1 MAQQQATKLRKASL
15 IEMLGFGFVGIG
27 SNIPFVFMGS
37 YLSFF
42 YTDIFGL
49 APAIA
54 SGLMLASKIVDAIID
69 PFIGVVA
76 DRVNTKFGRYRP
88 FLIVMAPFW
97 GVCIWAVFST
107 PALDPTLKVIYAC
120 AAYILYVII
129 SSFVI
134 IPANSLASIITEVP
148 KQRSTVQAIRQGC
161 AVIPQLMSAFALP
174 LVELCGGGQQ
184 GWSNYGIIMGAAV
197 CLCYWAVAWTART
210 YDTPQLAQVEAIEA
224 SKEEGVSHKK
234 KETFGDIVRST
245 IDTFKNRELLLLS
258 GIFFASLASTGLSG
272 AINMYYFTYVLGHQE
287 WIVAT
292 TAFGV
297 VTALLGPV
305 LTPIVTNL
313 WGKRRSM
320 MIFAAAAIVP
330 NLLVVFIPNP
340 SVTILTLFISIANLF
355 NGVVGTLMWAMIPD
369 VVDWGE
375 YNTGVRANGLAQA
388 AVQLMN
394 QFGQALGQAL
404 PVAVIGALG
413 YVANQAQTP
422 VVNGAIVALRWIAPC
437 VLMLLVIVFTKMYR
451 LTDERSLAISEELRH
466 RHEAAETELAGT
478 GIDE

>member
-1 MAQQQATKLRKASL
+1 
-15 IEMLGFGFVGIG
+15 
-27 SNIPFVFMGS
+27 
-37 YLSFF
+37 
-42 YTDIFGL
+42 
-49 APAIA
+49 
-54 SGLMLASKIVDAIID
+54 
-69 PFIGVVA
+69 
-76 DRVNTKFGRYRP
+76 
-88 FLIVMAPFW
+88 
-97 GVCIWAVFST
+97 
-107 PALDPTLKVIYAC
+107 
-120 AAYILYVII
+120 
-129 SSFVI
+129 
-134 IPANSLASIITEVP
+134 
-148 KQRSTVQAIRQGC
+148 
-161 AVIPQLMSAFALP
+161 MSAFALP

-210 YDTPQLAQVEAIEA
+210 YDTPQLAQIEAVEA

-413 YVANQAQTP
+413 YVANQAGPSLRFAGLPPACSCCSLSCSQRCTVLRMSARSPSARSSAIATRRLRPSSRAP
-422 VVNGAIVALRWIAPC
+422 VSMNSASDVRDHKEVAL
-437 VLMLLVIVFTKMYR
+437 
-451 LTDERSLAISEELRH
+451 
-466 RHEAAETELAGT
+466 
-478 GIDE
+478 

>member
-1 MAQQQATKLRKASL
+1 MAQQAPNLRKATL
-15 IEMLGFGFVGIG
+15 TEMLGFGFVGIG

-54 SGLMLASKIVDAIID
+54 SGLMLASKFVDAVID
-69 PFIGVVA
+69 PVIGVIA

-88 FLIVMAPFW
+88 FLIAIAPFW

-107 PALDPTLKVIYAC
+107 PNLDPSLKVIYAC
-120 AAYILYVII
+120 AAYILYVVV

-174 LVELCGGGQQ
+174 LVEICGGGQQ

-197 CLCYWAVAWTART
+197 CLCYWAVAWSART
-210 YDTPQLAQVEAIEA
+210 YDTPQLAQIEAIEA
-224 SKEEGVSHKK
+224 AKEDGVSTAK
-234 KETFGDIVRST
+234 KETLGDIVRST
-245 IDTFKNRELLLLS
+245 LDTFKNRELLLLS
-258 GIFFASLASTGLSG
+258 GIFFASLASTGVSG

-292 TAFGV
+292 TAFSV
-297 VTALLGPV
+297 LTALLGPV
-305 LTPIVTNL
+305 SAPFFTRI

-320 MIFAAAAIVP
+320 MIFAIAGMIP
-330 NLLVVFIPNP
+330 NLAVLFIPNP
-340 SVTILTLFISIANLF
+340 SVEVLTLFISLANLL
-355 NGVVGTLMWAMIPD
+355 NGVVGTMMWAMIPD

-394 QFGQALGQAL
+394 QFGQALGQSL

-422 VVNGAIVALRWIAPC
+422 AVNGAIVVLRWVVPC
-437 VLMLLVIVFTKMYR
+437 VLMAFVFIFAKMYR
-451 LTDERSLAISEELRH
+451 LTDERSLAISEELRR
-466 RHEAAETELAGT
+466 RHEAAEAELSDGE
-478 GIDE
+478 DE

>member
-1 MAQQQATKLRKASL
+1 MAQQGKTTLRKASF

-54 SGLMLASKIVDAIID
+54 SGLMLASKIVDAVID
-69 PFIGVVA
+69 PFIGVVS

-88 FLIVMAPFW
+88 FLMVMAPFW

-107 PALDPTLKVIYAC
+107 PALDPALKVVYAC
-120 AAYILYVII
+120 AAYILYVVV

-148 KQRSTVQAIRQGC
+148 KQRSTVQAIRQGA
-161 AVIPQLMSAFALP
+161 AVIPNLMSAFALP
-174 LVELCGGGQQ
+174 LVELCGGGAQ

-210 YDTPQLAQVEAIEA
+210 YDTPQLARVEAVEA
-224 SKEEGVSHKK
+224 AKEEGVAPR
-234 KETFGDIVRST
+234 KETFGDVVRST
-245 IDTFKNRELLLLS
+245 VETFKNRELLLLS

-272 AINMYYFTYVLGHQE
+272 AINMYYFTYVLGHQD

-305 LTPIVTNL
+305 LTPVVTTL

-320 MIFAAAAIVP
+320 MIFAAAAMVP
-330 NLLVVFIPNP
+330 NLLVVLIPNP
-340 SVTILTLFISIANLF
+340 SVGTLTLFISVANLF

-394 QFGQALGQAL
+394 QFGQAIGQAL
-404 PVAVIGALG
+404 PVAIIGALG

-422 VVNGAIVALRWIAPC
+422 AVVAAIVGLRWIAPC
-437 VLMLLVIVFTKMYR
+437 ILMALVIVFTKMYR
-451 LTDERSLAISEELRH
+451 LTDERSLAISEELRR
-466 RHEAAETELAGT
+466 RHEAAEAEIAST
-478 GIDE
+478 GVR

>member
-1 MAQQQATKLRKASL
+1 MAQQQSTNLRKATFV
-15 IEMLGFGFVGIG
+15 EMLGFGFVGIG

-54 SGLMLASKIVDAIID
+54 SALMLASKIIDAIVD
-69 PFIGVVA
+69 PVIGVIA
-76 DRVNTKFGRYRP
+76 DHVNTKFGRYRP

-107 PALDPTLKVIYAC
+107 PALDPTMKVVYAC
-120 AAYILYVII
+120 AAYILYVVI
-129 SSFVI
+129 SSLVI

-184 GWSNYGIIMGAAV
+184 GWSNYGIIMGALV

-210 YDTPQLAQVEAIEA
+210 YDTPQLAQIEAIEA
-224 SKEEGVSHKK
+224 AKEEGVATPQ
-234 KETFGDIVRST
+234 KETLGDVVRST
-245 IDTFKNRELLLLS
+245 IDAFKNRELLLLS
-258 GIFFASLASTGLSG
+258 GIFFAALASAGISG
-272 AINMYYFTYVLGHQE
+272 AINMYYFTYVLGHQD

-292 TAFGV
+292 TAFSV
-297 VTALLGPV
+297 ATALLGPV
-305 LTPIVTNL
+305 LTPVVTHI
-313 WGKRRSM
+313 WGKRRSL
-320 MIFAAAAIVP
+320 MIFAAAAMVP
-330 NLLVVFIPNP
+330 NLIVMFIPNP
-340 SVTILTLFISIANLF
+340 SVGVLTFFISVFNLL

-375 YNTGVRANGLAQA
+375 YNTGKRANGLAQA

-394 QFGQALGQAL
+394 QFGQALGQSL
-404 PVAVIGALG
+404 PIAVIGALG

-422 VVNGAIVALRWIAPC
+422 VVNSAIVILRWAAPC
-437 VLMLLVIVFTKMYR
+437 VLMAVVIICAKMYR
-451 LTDERSLAISEELRH
+451 LTDERSLAISEELRR
-466 RHEAAETELAGT
+466 RHEAAEAEVDAK
-478 GIDE
+478 E